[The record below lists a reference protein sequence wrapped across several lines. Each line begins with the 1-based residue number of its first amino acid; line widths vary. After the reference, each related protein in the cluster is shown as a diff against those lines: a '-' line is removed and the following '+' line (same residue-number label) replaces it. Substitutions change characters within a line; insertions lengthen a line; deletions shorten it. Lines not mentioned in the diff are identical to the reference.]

1 MTEPAMPP
9 GTTVPA
15 PLWWSSTT
23 DGIWDVVI
31 VGAGHAGLEAALA
44 GARMGARVLV
54 VTADIGTVASMP
66 CNPSVGGPAKGH
78 LVREI
83 DALGGAM
90 GFIADRTALQVRMLN
105 TGKGAAVQAIRA
117 QVDKAAYATVAT
129 EVLGSHP
136 NVTRRAAM
144 VTGLVTEVVRDASRG
159 SGPRHVAVGVTT
171 ATGDRIAARAVVLTA
186 GTFLEGRLVR
196 GEVVEAG
203 GRHGEGPAVGVS
215 ASLAALGIRT
225 ARHKTGTPPRV
236 DARTIDYGLTEF
248 QTGSDRPLWFAHDPA
263 ARGPI
268 VDGVPHPAYPGVS
281 RDGWRVQLPCYLV
294 HTNLAAHDVI
304 RTNLHRAPMYNG
316 TIDAPGPR
324 YCPSIEAK
332 VVRFADKARHQV
344 FLEPEGFGTEWVYV
358 QGANTS
364 LPDDVQ
370 AAMLATIP
378 ALARARILRP
388 GYAVE
393 YDHVPADQSWPHL
406 ENRAVAGLFLAGQV
420 NGTSGYEEAAA
431 QGLLA
436 GANAA
441 LRARALC
448 ERPGTCDAPWTPWHV
463 RRSTSYLG
471 VLVDDLTTATHNE
484 PYRVHTARAE
494 HRLLL
499 RHDNADLRLVPEAHA
514 LGLVSAT
521 RAAATEAK
529 RERIASVLAA
539 LSNSR
544 VTPAHATALTAL
556 GFPPVVRAST
566 AREYLCRPGVTA
578 AFMAALGGDASRLG
592 IDDDVATAVEVEAKY
607 AGYVARQAEAVART
621 ARMDEV
627 AIPATLDVGALPGL
641 RSEARERLR
650 AFRPVTVGQASR
662 IAGVTAADVAVLL
675 VRLKAG

>member
-1 MTEPAMPP
+1 MTEPVVLP
-9 GTTVPA
+9 GATVAA
-15 PLWWSSTT
+15 PEWWATAL
-23 DGIWDVVI
+23 DGIWDLVV
-31 VGAGHAGLEAALA
+31 VGAGHAGLEAAMA
-44 GARMGARVLV
+44 AARMGARVLV
-54 VTADIGTVASMP
+54 VTADLGTVASMP

-90 GFIADRTALQVRMLN
+90 GALADQTALQVRMLN
-105 TGKGAAVQAIRA
+105 TGKGAAVQAIRS
-117 QVDKAAYATVAT
+117 QVDKARYAAAAADRLAT
-129 EVLGSHP
+129 CG

-144 VTGLVTEVVRDASRG
+144 VAGLVTVPMGGGPEVSR
-159 SGPRHVAVGVTT
+159 PRYVAVGVTT
-171 ATGDRIAARAVVLTA
+171 TTGERIAARTVVLTA

-203 GRHGEGPAVGVS
+203 GRYGEAPAVGVS
-215 ASLAALGIRT
+215 GSLASLGIRT

-236 DARTIDYGLTEF
+236 DARTIDFDQTEF
-248 QTGSDRPLWFAHDPA
+248 QLGSVHPLWFAHDPA
-263 ARGPI
+263 ALGPI
-268 VDGVPHPAYPGVS
+268 RSGDPHPAYPGVT
-281 RDGWRVQLPCYLV
+281 RDGWRVQMPCYLV
-294 HTNLAAHDVI
+294 HTNPGAHDLI
-304 RTNLHRAPMYNG
+304 RANLHRAPMYNG

-344 FLEPEGFGTEWVYV
+344 FLEPEGFETEWVYV

-393 YDHVPADQSWPHL
+393 YDHIPADQSWPHL

-441 LRARALC
+441 LRARALRG
-448 ERPGTCDAPWTPWHV
+448 RPDTCDAPWTPWHV

-471 VLVDDLTTATHNE
+471 VLVDDLTTATHDE

-499 RHDNADLRLVPEAHA
+499 RHDNADLRFVPEARA
-514 LGLVSAT
+514 LGLVSEA

-529 RERIASVLAA
+529 RDRIASVLAA
-539 LSNSR
+539 LSRTRLTS
-544 VTPAHATALTAL
+544 AHAAALEAL
-556 GFPPVVRAST
+556 GFPPVVRACT
-566 AREYLCRPGVTA
+566 AREYLCRPDVTA
-578 AFMAALGGDASRLG
+578 GFMAALGDDALRLG

-607 AGYVARQAEAVART
+607 AGYVARQVDEVARA
-621 ARMDEV
+621 ARMEEV
-627 AIPATLDVGALPGL
+627 AIPASLDFAGMPGL
-641 RSEARERLR
+641 RSEARERLV

-662 IAGVTAADVAVLL
+662 IAGVTASDVAVLL

>member
-1 MTEPAMPP
+1 MTEPVVLA
-9 GTTVPA
+9 GATVAA
-15 PLWWSSTT
+15 PTWWEASP
-23 DGIWDVVI
+23 DGIWDVVV
-31 VGAGHAGLEAALA
+31 VGAGHAGIEAAMA
-44 GARMGARVLV
+44 AARMGARVLV
-54 VTADIGTVASMP
+54 VTADLGTVASMP

-90 GFIADRTALQVRMLN
+90 GALADRTALQVRMLN

-117 QVDKAAYATVAT
+117 QVDKARYASAAA
-129 EVLGSHP
+129 ERLASCP
-136 NVTRRAAM
+136 NVVRRAAM
-144 VTGLVTEVVRDASRG
+144 VTGLVTVPTGGNPAVP
-159 SGPRHVAVGVTT
+159 GPRHVAVGVTT
-171 ATGDRIAARAVVLTA
+171 AAGDRIAARAVVLTA

-203 GRHGEGPAVGVS
+203 GRHGEAPAIGVS
-215 ASLAALGIRT
+215 GSLAALGIRT

-236 DARTIDYGLTEF
+236 DARTIDYGQTEF
-248 QTGSDRPLWFAHDPA
+248 QLGSARPLWFAHDPA

-268 VDGVPHPAYPGVS
+268 LSGDPHAAYPGVT
-281 RDGWRVQLPCYLV
+281 RDGWRVQMPCYLV
-294 HTNLAAHDVI
+294 HTNPAAHDLI
-304 RTNLHRAPMYNG
+304 RANLHRAPMYNG
-316 TIDAPGPR
+316 MIDAPGPR

-332 VVRFADKARHQV
+332 VVRFADKARHQI
-344 FLEPEGFGTEWVYV
+344 FLEPEGFETEWVYV

-370 AAMLATIP
+370 AAMLGTIP
-378 ALARARILRP
+378 ALAQARILRP

-441 LRARALC
+441 LRASALLSRPDLC
-448 ERPGTCDAPWTPWHV
+448 EVPWRPWHV
-463 RRSTSYLG
+463 RRSSSYLG
-471 VLVDDLTTATHNE
+471 VLVDDLTTASHEE

-499 RHDNADLRLVPEAHA
+499 RHDNADLRLVPEARA
-514 LGLVSAT
+514 IGLVSAA

-529 RERIASVLAA
+529 RDRIASILATLSRTRLTSAHTNA
-539 LSNSR
+539 LE
-544 VTPAHATALTAL
+544 AL
-556 GFPPVVRAST
+556 GFPPVVRACS
-566 AREYLCRPGVTA
+566 AREYLCRPDVTTG
-578 AFMAALGGDASRLG
+578 FMAALGDEALRLG

-607 AGYVARQAEAVART
+607 AGYVARQADEVARA

-627 AIPATLDVGALPGL
+627 PIPSSLDFGAMPGL
-641 RSEARERLR
+641 RSEARERLV

-662 IAGVTAADVAVLL
+662 IAGVTASDVAVLL